1 MSIVS
6 FFKGL
11 KKSASEEKHPSYSY
25 KVDSDFIYF
34 IVDQEHIR
42 SIEQGVVTYPL
53 LAHQHILLTSLN
65 EQGGSSKI
73 ANGYEIRADV
83 FTSLDES
90 FYAAFDLPDFFDGQ
104 INVRFNKRT
113 YDSSFTAKA
122 EIVLSNGD
130 RVLHYE
136 LKGPTLKLS
145 ASEEFLL
152 NNADWCALKAI
163 TIHGSLTS
171 EEKTE
176 FRNNQLIHELQI
188 ARNNRCNINLAQ
200 FSDIEFIAPEKV
212 GLSIQEAPN
221 GDLVL
226 SPSFGQS
233 VPQSMTENR
242 LGQLRVDQNEMIFK
256 AGNSFVL
263 LDEKRLNAAK
273 EVISNRKIPKEQV
286 AQFFKTPTAF
296 LDAAVIDLDTGF
308 SMRVKGAEK
317 FQHAYFGDV
326 EESGVDWFGNG
337 QPTEKAELV
346 SNLCGLLTDIDSI
359 RDFEDKVKSAA
370 AVGAEEIQFEGLNID
385 ISDKVAIEEAI
396 DKSKKQLAE
405 HKNIESPSP
414 DPIDETLSTS
424 VVAIDTNDDD
434 IEFEQLTE
442 SVNQI
447 GFSEVIFD
455 ESNLKRTPY
464 PHQREG
470 IQWLLGLMGA
480 GHFNNLENISGGLL
494 ADDMGLGKSFMTLVS
509 MHEYMKQ
516 VKKQGLQEKPYLL
529 VAPLSLLENW
539 KDEIE
544 QTFHASPF
552 FDVVILQ
559 GAADL
564 KRFKVRGAGKETL
577 QEVDGETTL
586 SEGEIRYSLKVGKT
600 YGQDRLDMPNRFVLV
615 TYNALRDYQFSL
627 SRIDWAIAAFDE
639 AQNLKN
645 PNALVSRAA
654 KGLKADFKLLATG
667 TPVENSLKDF
677 WCLMDTAVPGL
688 LGAWQTFRSDY
699 ISPILEAGDDYE
711 AIQQQVGTELR
722 SAVGSYMLR
731 RTKEDSLSGLPPKK
745 LWVGDQ
751 ALGEFNQQYHFNDK
765 LTGTMSG
772 AQQTAYDDL
781 IQEVHDA
788 EDKRAVVLKNLVKM
802 RTACIHHA
810 ISHFKPGAS
819 DLKTSLAASCKMTS
833 LLAVLDEIKTRD
845 EKVIIFATTKTI
857 QSYLSFALGSVYGL
871 AINIVNGEMKAV
883 SNNQG
888 VETRKSILKEFEAKP
903 GFNIVI
909 MSPVAAGVGLTV
921 VGANNVIHLE
931 RHWNPAKEAQATDR
945 VYRIGQKKEV
955 NVYFP
960 IAKHPSIPTF
970 DQQLARLLQK
980 KTCLSDAVIAQP
992 DLSEEFASMLV

>member
-1 MSIVS
+1 
-6 FFKGL
+6 
-11 KKSASEEKHPSYSY
+11 
-25 KVDSDFIYF
+25 
-34 IVDQEHIR
+34 
-42 SIEQGVVTYPL
+42 
-53 LAHQHILLTSLN
+53 
-65 EQGGSSKI
+65 
-73 ANGYEIRADV
+73 
-83 FTSLDES
+83 
-90 FYAAFDLPDFFDGQ
+90 
-104 INVRFNKRT
+104 
-113 YDSSFTAKA
+113 
-122 EIVLSNGD
+122 
-130 RVLHYE
+130 
-136 LKGPTLKLS
+136 
-145 ASEEFLL
+145 
-152 NNADWCALKAI
+152 
-163 TIHGSLTS
+163 
-171 EEKTE
+171 
-176 FRNNQLIHELQI
+176 
-188 ARNNRCNINLAQ
+188 
-200 FSDIEFIAPEKV
+200 
-212 GLSIQEAPN
+212 
-221 GDLVL
+221 
-226 SPSFGQS
+226 
-233 VPQSMTENR
+233 
-242 LGQLRVDQNEMIFK
+242 
-256 AGNSFVL
+256 
-263 LDEKRLNAAK
+263 
-273 EVISNRKIPKEQV
+273 
-286 AQFFKTPTAF
+286 
-296 LDAAVIDLDTGF
+296 
-308 SMRVKGAEK
+308 
-317 FQHAYFGDV
+317 
-326 EESGVDWFGNG
+326 
-337 QPTEKAELV
+337 
-346 SNLCGLLTDIDSI
+346 
-359 RDFEDKVKSAA
+359 
-370 AVGAEEIQFEGLNID
+370 
-385 ISDKVAIEEAI
+385 
-396 DKSKKQLAE
+396 
-405 HKNIESPSP
+405 
-414 DPIDETLSTS
+414 
-424 VVAIDTNDDD
+424 
-434 IEFEQLTE
+434 
-442 SVNQI
+442 
-447 GFSEVIFD
+447 
-455 ESNLKRTPY
+455 
-464 PHQREG
+464 
-470 IQWLLGLMGA
+470 MGA

-516 VKKQGLQEKPYLL
+516 VKKHGLQEKPYLL

-586 SEGEIRYSLKVGKT
+586 SEGEIRYSLKVGKS

-699 ISPILEAGDDYE
+699 ISPILEAGEDYE

-751 ALGEFNQQYHFNDK
+751 ALSEFNQQYHFNDK

-772 AQQTAYDDL
+772 VQQTAYEDL

-819 DLKTSLAASCKMTS
+819 DLKASLAASCKMTS

-845 EKVIIFATTKTI
+845 EKVIIFATTKAI
-857 QSYLSFALGSVYGL
+857 QSYLSFTLGSVYGL

-888 VETRKSILKEFEAKP
+888 VETRKSILKEFEAKS

-945 VYRIGQKKEV
+945 VYRIGQEKEV

-980 KTCLSDAVIAQP
+980 KTCLSDAVVAQP